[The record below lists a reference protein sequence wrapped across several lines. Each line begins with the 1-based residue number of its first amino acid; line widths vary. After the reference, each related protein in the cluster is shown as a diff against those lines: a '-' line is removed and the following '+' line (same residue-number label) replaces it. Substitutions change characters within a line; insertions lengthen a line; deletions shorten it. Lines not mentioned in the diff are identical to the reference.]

1 MPPDNPPDEHWL
13 TAEDLAGRYQVSV
26 TTIRDWRAQGY
37 GPPGVRF
44 GRGKGGS
51 VRYRLSEVEQFER
64 ETEQAQ
70 VAGGV
75 P

>member
-1 MPPDNPPDEHWL
+1 MQVNPADDERWL
-13 TAEDLAGRYQVSV
+13 TQEDLAERYQVSV
-26 TTIRDWRAQGY
+26 AAIRDWRVKHY
-37 GPPGVRF
+37 GPPGVKF
-44 GRGKGGS
+44 GSGRGGT

-70 VAGGV
+70 AA

>member
-1 MPPDNPPDEHWL
+1 MPTNPPADERWL
-13 TAEDLAGRYQVSV
+13 TAEELAERFKVSLS
-26 TTIRDWRAQGY
+26 TIRDWRVQGY

-51 VRYRLSEVEQFER
+51 VRYRLSEVERFER
-64 ETEQAQ
+64 ETEQTQA
-70 VAGGV
+70 A